1 MKFAD
6 PKNDVAFRKIFGNEA
21 KKVILISFLNSV
33 LNLDGN
39 RKIIELDF
47 RNTFQLPRV
56 AGLKS
61 SIIDVNVKDQSG
73 TTYIVEMQLSEVVS
87 FDKRI
92 QYYVS
97 KEYSSQIEKGDDYS
111 KLTPVVLVGILEFE
125 YFEGNNY
132 LTRHLILNME
142 TKKNELKDINFNF
155 IELPKYKKDL
165 KECKT
170 LTDKWI
176 YFIKNAENLDV
187 IPPDVT
193 DEGLKEAYTESD
205 KHNWTKDELD
215 SYDYFLM
222 REQDER
228 GKVELAE
235 RRAEQK
241 GIEKGL
247 EKGIEQEKI
256 QIAKEMKNDGV
267 ALEKI
272 IKYTGLPASDINN
285 L

>member
-33 LNLDGN
+33 LNLEGN
-39 RKIIELDF
+39 MKIIHLDF
-47 RNTFQLPRV
+47 LTTFQLPRIT
-56 AGLKS
+56 GLKT
-61 SIIDVNVKDQSG
+61 SIIDVKVKDQMG
-73 TTYIVEMQLSEVVS
+73 NTYLVEMQLSEVIG
-87 FDKRI
+87 FDKRV

-111 KLTPVVLVGILEFE
+111 VRTGFKRVPTVVLVGILEFD
-125 YFEGNNY
+125 YFKGNNY
-132 LTRHLILNME
+132 LTRHLLLNVE
-142 TKKNELKDINFNF
+142 TLENELKDISFTF
-155 IELPKYKKDL
+155 IELPKFKKEL
-165 KECKT
+165 SECKT

-176 YFIKNAENLDV
+176 YFIKNAKNLEV
-187 IPPDVT
+187 IPPDVS

-205 KHNWTKDELD
+205 KHNWTKDELA

-228 GKVELAE
+228 GRVVLAE
-235 RRAEQK
+235 
-241 GIEKGL
+241 EKAKKSNTL
-247 EKGIEQEKI
+247 EIGKELKRDGVSHEKI
-256 QIAKEMKNDGV
+256 A
-267 ALEKI
+267 
-272 IKYTGLPASDINN
+272 KYTGLSIEEIEK

>member
-33 LNLDGN
+33 LNLEGN
-39 RKIIELDF
+39 MKIIHLDF
-47 RNTFQLPRV
+47 LTTFQLPRIT
-56 AGLKS
+56 GLKT
-61 SIIDVNVKDQSG
+61 SIIDVKVKDQMG
-73 TTYIVEMQLSEVVS
+73 NTYLVEMQLSEVIG
-87 FDKRI
+87 FDKRV

-111 KLTPVVLVGILEFE
+111 VRTGFKPVPTVVLVGILEFD
-125 YFEGNNY
+125 YFKGNNY
-132 LTRHLILNME
+132 LTRHLLLNVE
-142 TKKNELKDINFNF
+142 TLENELKDINFTF
-155 IELPKYKKDL
+155 IELPKFKKEL
-165 KECKT
+165 SECKT

-176 YFIKNAENLDV
+176 YFIKNAKNLEV
-187 IPPDVT
+187 IPPDVS

-205 KHNWTKDELD
+205 KHNWTKDELA

-228 GKVELAE
+228 GRVVLAE
-235 RRAEQK
+235 
-241 GIEKGL
+241 EKAKKSNTL
-247 EKGIEQEKI
+247 EIGKELKRDGVSHEKI
-256 QIAKEMKNDGV
+256 A
-267 ALEKI
+267 
-272 IKYTGLPASDINN
+272 KYTGLSIEEIEK

>member
-33 LNLDGN
+33 LNLEGDK
-39 RKIIELDF
+39 KIIDLDF
-47 RNTFQLPRV
+47 RNTFQLPRI

-73 TTYIVEMQLSEVVS
+73 TTYIVEMQFSEVVS

-97 KEYSSQIEKGDDYS
+97 KEYSSQIERGDDYS
-111 KLTPVVLVGILEFE
+111 KLTPVVLVGVLEFE

-132 LTRHLILNME
+132 LTRHLILNTE
-142 TKKNELKDINFNF
+142 TQKNELKDINFNF
-155 IELPKYKKDL
+155 IELPKFTKEL
-165 KECKT
+165 NECKT
-170 LTDKWI
+170 LMDKWI
-176 YFIKNAENLDV
+176 YFIKNAENLEV
-187 IPPDVT
+187 IPSDVT
-193 DEGLKEAYTESD
+193 DEGLKEAYSESD

-222 REQDER
+222 REQDEKGR
-228 GKVELAE
+228 VEFAE
-235 RRAEQK
+235 IKAKEEAK
-241 GIEKGL
+241 KENTL
-247 EKGIEQEKI
+247 E
-256 QIAKEMKNDGV
+256 IAKEMRRDGV
-267 ALEKI
+267 KPEKI
-272 IKYTGLPASDINN
+272 AKYTGLSIEEIEK

>member
-6 PKNDVAFRKIFGNEA
+6 PKNDVAFRKIFGNEG

-33 LNLDGN
+33 LNLEGD
-39 RKIIELDF
+39 RKIIDLDF
-47 RNTFQLPRV
+47 RNTFQLPRIT
-56 AGLKS
+56 GLKS
-61 SIIDVNVKDQSG
+61 SIIDVNVKDQTG
-73 TTYIVEMQLSEVVS
+73 TKYIVEMQLSQVVA

-111 KLTPVVLVGILEFE
+111 KLTPVVLVGILEFD

-142 TKKNELKDINFNF
+142 TMKNELKDINFNF
-155 IELPKYKKDL
+155 IELPKFKKEL
-165 KECKT
+165 EECKT

-176 YFIKNAENLDV
+176 YFIKNAENLEV
-187 IPPDVT
+187 VPPDVI

-228 GKVELAE
+228 GRVEFAE
-235 RRAEQK
+235 IKAKEEAKKENTLEIGKKLKSLGVDLQSIVK
-241 GIEKGL
+241 ATGLSIEEIEKL
-247 EKGIEQEKI
+247 
-256 QIAKEMKNDGV
+256 
-267 ALEKI
+267 
-272 IKYTGLPASDINN
+272 
-285 L
+285 

>member
-6 PKNDVAFRKIFGNEA
+6 PKNDVAFRKIFGNEG

-33 LNLDGN
+33 LNLEGD
-39 RKIIELDF
+39 RKIIDLDF
-47 RNTFQLPRV
+47 RNTFQLPRIT
-56 AGLKS
+56 GLKS
-61 SIIDVNVKDQSG
+61 SIIDVNVKDQTG
-73 TTYIVEMQLSEVVS
+73 TKYIVEMQLSQVVA

-111 KLTPVVLVGILEFE
+111 KLTPVVLVGILEFD

-155 IELPKYKKDL
+155 IELPKFKKEL
-165 KECKT
+165 EECKT

-176 YFIKNAENLDV
+176 YFIKNAENLEV
-187 IPPDVT
+187 VPPDVI

-228 GKVELAE
+228 GRVEFAE
-235 RRAEQK
+235 IKAKEEAKKENTLEIGKKLKSLGVDLQSIVK
-241 GIEKGL
+241 ATGLSIEEIEKL
-247 EKGIEQEKI
+247 
-256 QIAKEMKNDGV
+256 
-267 ALEKI
+267 
-272 IKYTGLPASDINN
+272 
-285 L
+285 

>member
-33 LNLDGN
+33 LNLEGN
-39 RKIIELDF
+39 MKIIHLDF
-47 RNTFQLPRV
+47 LTTFQLPRIT
-56 AGLKS
+56 GLKT
-61 SIIDVNVKDQSG
+61 SIIDVKVKDQMG
-73 TTYIVEMQLSEVVS
+73 NTYLVEMQLSEVIG
-87 FDKRI
+87 FDKRV

-111 KLTPVVLVGILEFE
+111 VRTGFKPVPTVVLVGILEFD
-125 YFEGNNY
+125 YFKGNNY
-132 LTRHLILNME
+132 LTRHLLLNVE
-142 TKKNELKDINFNF
+142 TLENELKDVNFTF
-155 IELPKYKKDL
+155 IELPKFKKEL
-165 KECKT
+165 SECKT

-176 YFIKNAENLDV
+176 YFIKNAKNLEV
-187 IPPDVT
+187 IPPDVS

-205 KHNWTKDELD
+205 KHNWTKDELA

-228 GKVELAE
+228 GRVVLAE
-235 RRAEQK
+235 
-241 GIEKGL
+241 EKAKKSNTL
-247 EKGIEQEKI
+247 EIGKELKRDGVSHEKI
-256 QIAKEMKNDGV
+256 A
-267 ALEKI
+267 
-272 IKYTGLPASDINN
+272 KYTGLSIEEIEK

>member
-33 LNLDGN
+33 LNLEGN
-39 RKIIELDF
+39 MKIIHLDF
-47 RNTFQLPRV
+47 LTTFQLPRIT
-56 AGLKS
+56 GLKT
-61 SIIDVNVKDQSG
+61 SIIDVKVKDQMG
-73 TTYIVEMQLSEVVS
+73 NTYLVEMQLSEVIG
-87 FDKRI
+87 FDKRV

-111 KLTPVVLVGILEFE
+111 VRTGFKPVPTVVLVGILEFE
-125 YFEGNNY
+125 YFEGHNY
-132 LTRHLILNME
+132 LTRHLILNVE
-142 TKKNELKDINFNF
+142 TLENELKDINFNF
-155 IELPKYKKDL
+155 IELPKFKKEL
-165 KECKT
+165 SECKT

-176 YFIKNAENLDV
+176 YFIKNAKNLEV
-187 IPPDVT
+187 IPPDVS

-205 KHNWTKDELD
+205 KHNWTKDELA

-228 GKVELAE
+228 GRVVLAE
-235 RRAEQK
+235 
-241 GIEKGL
+241 EKAKKSNTL
-247 EKGIEQEKI
+247 EIGKELKRDGVSHEKI
-256 QIAKEMKNDGV
+256 A
-267 ALEKI
+267 
-272 IKYTGLPASDINN
+272 KYTGLSIEEIEK

>member
-33 LNLDGN
+33 LNLEGN
-39 RKIIELDF
+39 MKIIHLDF
-47 RNTFQLPRV
+47 LTTFQLPRIT
-56 AGLKS
+56 GLKT
-61 SIIDVNVKDQSG
+61 SIIDVKVKDQMG
-73 TTYIVEMQLSEVVS
+73 NTYLVEMQLSEVIG
-87 FDKRI
+87 FDKRV

-111 KLTPVVLVGILEFE
+111 KLTPVVLVGILEFD
-125 YFEGNNY
+125 YFKGNNY
-132 LTRHLILNME
+132 LTRHLLLNVE
-142 TKKNELKDINFNF
+142 TLENELKDVNFTF
-155 IELPKYKKDL
+155 IELPKFKKEL
-165 KECKT
+165 SECKT

-176 YFIKNAENLDV
+176 YFIKNAKNLEV
-187 IPPDVT
+187 IPPDVS

-205 KHNWTKDELD
+205 KHNWTKDELA

-228 GKVELAE
+228 GRVVLAE
-235 RRAEQK
+235 
-241 GIEKGL
+241 EKAKKSNTL
-247 EKGIEQEKI
+247 EIGKELKRDGVSHEKI
-256 QIAKEMKNDGV
+256 A
-267 ALEKI
+267 
-272 IKYTGLPASDINN
+272 KYTGLSIEEIEK

>member
-33 LNLDGN
+33 LNLEGN
-39 RKIIELDF
+39 MKIIHLDF
-47 RNTFQLPRV
+47 LTTFQLPRIT
-56 AGLKS
+56 GLKT
-61 SIIDVNVKDQSG
+61 SIIDVKVKDQMG
-73 TTYIVEMQLSEVVS
+73 NTYLVEMQLSEVIG
-87 FDKRI
+87 FDKRV

-111 KLTPVVLVGILEFE
+111 VRTGFKPVPTVVLVGILEFD
-125 YFEGNNY
+125 YFKGNNY
-132 LTRHLILNME
+132 LTHHLLLNVE
-142 TKKNELKDINFNF
+142 TLENELKDINFTF
-155 IELPKYKKDL
+155 IELPKFKKEL
-165 KECKT
+165 SECKT

-176 YFIKNAENLDV
+176 YFIKNAKNLEV
-187 IPPDVT
+187 IPPDVS

-205 KHNWTKDELD
+205 KHNWTKDELA

-228 GKVELAE
+228 GRVVLAE
-235 RRAEQK
+235 
-241 GIEKGL
+241 EKAKKSNTL
-247 EKGIEQEKI
+247 EIGKELKRDGVSHEKI
-256 QIAKEMKNDGV
+256 A
-267 ALEKI
+267 
-272 IKYTGLPASDINN
+272 KYTGLSIEEIEK

>member
-33 LNLDGN
+33 LNLEGN
-39 RKIIELDF
+39 MKIIHLDF
-47 RNTFQLPRV
+47 LTTFQLPRIT
-56 AGLKS
+56 GLKT
-61 SIIDVNVKDQSG
+61 SIIDVKVKDQMG
-73 TTYIVEMQLSEVVS
+73 NTYLVEMQLSEVIG
-87 FDKRI
+87 FDKRV

-111 KLTPVVLVGILEFE
+111 VRTGFKPVPTVVLVGILEFD
-125 YFEGNNY
+125 YFKGNNY
-132 LTRHLILNME
+132 LTRHLLLNVE
-142 TKKNELKDINFNF
+142 TLENELKDINFNF
-155 IELPKYKKDL
+155 IELPKFKKEL
-165 KECKT
+165 SECKT

-176 YFIKNAENLDV
+176 YFIKNAENLEV
-187 IPPDVT
+187 IPPDVS

-205 KHNWTKDELD
+205 KHNWTKDELA

-235 RRAEQK
+235 KRAEEK
-241 GIEKGL
+241 KGL
-247 EKGIEQEKI
+247 E
-256 QIAKEMKNDGV
+256 IAKNLKSIGV
-267 ALEKI
+267 DLKSISKA
-272 IKYTGLPASDINN
+272 TGLSVEEIEK

>member
-6 PKNDVAFRKIFGNEA
+6 PKNDVAFRKIFGNEG

-33 LNLDGN
+33 LNLEGD
-39 RKIIELDF
+39 RKIIDLDF
-47 RNTFQLPRV
+47 RNTFQLPRIT
-56 AGLKS
+56 GLKS
-61 SIIDVNVKDQSG
+61 SIIDVNVKDQTG
-73 TTYIVEMQLSEVVS
+73 TKYIVEMQLSQVVA

-111 KLTPVVLVGILEFE
+111 KLTPVVLVGILEFD

-142 TKKNELKDINFNF
+142 THKNELKDINFNF
-155 IELPKYKKDL
+155 IELPKFKKEL
-165 KECKT
+165 EECKT

-187 IPPDVT
+187 VPPDVI

-222 REQDER
+222 REQDEKGR
-228 GKVELAE
+228 VEFAEIKAKEEAKKENTLEIGKKLKSLGVDLQSIVKATGLSIEE
-235 RRAEQK
+235 
-241 GIEKGL
+241 IEKL
-247 EKGIEQEKI
+247 
-256 QIAKEMKNDGV
+256 
-267 ALEKI
+267 
-272 IKYTGLPASDINN
+272 
-285 L
+285 

>member
-33 LNLDGN
+33 LNLEGDK
-39 RKIIELDF
+39 KIMHLDF
-47 RNTFQLPRV
+47 LTTFQLPRIT
-56 AGLKS
+56 GLKT
-61 SIIDVNVKDQSG
+61 SIIDVKVKDQKG
-73 TTYIVEMQLSEVVS
+73 NTYLVEMQLSEVIG
-87 FDKRI
+87 FDKRV

-97 KEYSSQIEKGDDYS
+97 KEYSSQIEKGDEYY
-111 KLTPVVLVGILEFE
+111 KLTPVVLVGILEFD

-142 TKKNELKDINFNF
+142 TQKNELKDISFNF
-155 IELPKYKKDL
+155 IELPKFKKELND
-165 KECKT
+165 CKT

-176 YFIKNAENLDV
+176 YFIKNAENLEV
-187 IPPDVT
+187 IPPNVD

-205 KHNWTKDELD
+205 KHNWTKEELD
-215 SYDYFLM
+215 NYDYFLM

-235 RRAEQK
+235 KKAEERAEKRKTLEIAKKFKQAGVDNK
-241 GIEKGL
+241 TISNSTGLSIGEIEKL
-247 EKGIEQEKI
+247 
-256 QIAKEMKNDGV
+256 
-267 ALEKI
+267 
-272 IKYTGLPASDINN
+272 
-285 L
+285 